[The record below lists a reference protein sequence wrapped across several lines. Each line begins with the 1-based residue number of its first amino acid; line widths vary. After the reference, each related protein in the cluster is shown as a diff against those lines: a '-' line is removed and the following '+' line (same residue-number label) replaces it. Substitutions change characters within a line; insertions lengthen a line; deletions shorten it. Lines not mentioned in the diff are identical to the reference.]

1 MMRKAYKNGWIL
13 FTQFE
18 HSKLSGEIMDYWG
31 NSSFSDI
38 DPKDEVVYA
47 TKNHDRG
54 WVSWDENPR
63 INPENHYP
71 ADYSDM
77 YPVEQHRIWADCFNN
92 LPENRSYASALI
104 ALHFARFNNNLLK
117 KNPDNNESIAFKN
130 EIEAHVAD
138 KLGINPDFPSIG
150 LPSKVAINL
159 KLLQIGDL
167 ISHAICHGWTSV
179 VIEDAP
185 LDYSGGQS
193 NLRLTSDN
201 CVNYK
206 IEPYPFFREQ
216 LNLAI
221 KGRII
226 LSKTYK
232 SDEDLRNAIKK
243 AEIQNFYF
251 TVN

>member
-1 MMRKAYKNGWIL
+1 MMRKEYKNGWIL

-18 HSKLSGEIMDYWG
+18 HSKLSGEIMNYWG
-31 NSSFSDI
+31 NNDFSDI
-38 DPKDEVVYA
+38 DPKDDVVYA
-47 TKNHDRG
+47 TGNHDYG
-54 WVSWDENPR
+54 WESWDDNPR
-63 INPENHYP
+63 INSENNYP

-77 YPVEQHRIWADCFNN
+77 YPEEQHRIWADCFKNV
-92 LPENRSYASALI
+92 PDSKSYASALI

-117 KNPDNNESIAFKN
+117 KDPGNCESIAFKN
-130 EIEAHVAD
+130 EIQNHVAE
-138 KLGINPDFPSIG
+138 KLGINPDFPSEG

-185 LDYSGGQS
+185 TDYKGKQS

-206 IEPYPFFREQ
+206 IEPYPFSQEK
-216 LNLAI
+216 LDLII
-221 KGRII
+221 KGRIV
-226 LSKTYK
+226 LRKTYN
-232 SDEDLRNAIKK
+232 SDEELRTAIKK

-251 TVN
+251 TIN